1 MAQLNPHSLCHSSHR
16 KTTWK
21 PPPNLSVV
29 VAGQH
34 ISGGTGWFQP
44 VPLEIHTSSWKWN
57 NSLLQLGPGEKKIK
71 IKRAN
76 ISYSGATSKM
86 PRNSGMMVRLIIE
99 ALVSDSP
106 LALSGF
112 TPCSC
117 DSRAD
122 PFQTQPL
129 RSIVKERFLFVTVQH
144 IQGPSH
150 PHCKQIPSTQHH
162 RPMGCNGSSQFTMQ
176 DAVEDW
182 RKHIKKKKSGPELWQ
197 CTKVIAWLKGVVPYS
212 LPVLQVTMSFL
223 KRDRGAERWY
233 STFLFSGTELVC
245 SGGSGGSF

>member
-1 MAQLNPHSLCHSSHR
+1 MSLSHGTAEPTLPLPQLPQKNNVEASSEPICCCGWAARLRWDWLISASAAGNPHFILEVKQITAAAGARR
-16 KTTWK
+16 K
-21 PPPNLSVV
+21 
-29 VAGQH
+29 
-34 ISGGTGWFQP
+34 
-44 VPLEIHTSSWKWN
+44 
-57 NSLLQLGPGEKKIK
+57 KKIK

-86 PRNSGMMVRLIIE
+86 SRNSGMMVKLIFE
-99 ALVSDSP
+99 ALISDSP

-129 RSIVKERFLFVTVQH
+129 RSIAKERFLFITVQH

-162 RPMGCNGSSQFTMQ
+162 RPMGCNGSSQFTAQ
-176 DAVEDW
+176 DAVED
-182 RKHIKKKKSGPELWQ
+182 
-197 CTKVIAWLKGVVPYS
+197 
-212 LPVLQVTMSFL
+212 
-223 KRDRGAERWY
+223 
-233 STFLFSGTELVC
+233 
-245 SGGSGGSF
+245 

>member
-1 MAQLNPHSLCHSSHR
+1 MS
-16 KTTWK
+16 
-21 PPPNLSVV
+21 
-29 VAGQH
+29 
-34 ISGGTGWFQP
+34 
-44 VPLEIHTSSWKWN
+44 
-57 NSLLQLGPGEKKIK
+57 
-71 IKRAN
+71 
-76 ISYSGATSKM
+76 
-86 PRNSGMMVRLIIE
+86 RNSGMMVRLIIE

-162 RPMGCNGSSQFTMQ
+162 RPMGCNGISQVTAQ

-182 RKHIKKKKSGPELWQ
+182 RKHIKKK
-197 CTKVIAWLKGVVPYS
+197 S
-212 LPVLQVTMSFL
+212 LDLSCGNTHKCEHAF
-223 KRDRGAERWY
+223 K
-233 STFLFSGTELVC
+233 TEPTPLAVC
-245 SGGSGGSF
+245 SPGTLHFGGAKCQPRCSLVTWPEV